1 MYFSQLIYEEISIDL
16 RRQVTILF
24 HLYKSYNEGN
34 QDSYFTLRRYEDL
47 LHIPNKEFEIELNYL
62 IESGYINSAKTDVL
76 KLSAKGVRIIE
87 LLARK
92 FLAYIQQ
99 NCATELSY
107 WLNVLNSLQKNLQ
120 KKQALSTRFI

>member
-1 MYFSQLIYEEISIDL
+1 M
-16 RRQVTILF
+16 
-24 HLYKSYNEGN
+24 
-34 QDSYFTLRRYEDL
+34 

-92 FLAYIQQ
+92 FLGYIQQ